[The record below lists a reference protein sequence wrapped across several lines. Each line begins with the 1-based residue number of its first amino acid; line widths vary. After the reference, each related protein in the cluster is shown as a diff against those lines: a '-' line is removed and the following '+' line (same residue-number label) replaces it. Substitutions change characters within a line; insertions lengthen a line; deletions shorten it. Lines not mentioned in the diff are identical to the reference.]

1 MYSPAMVKGRIEGPM
16 PTVFLSLSEQELE
29 RLQAGE
35 MVEVRGARRVG
46 LGDVRMQL
54 FGNGRLPVGV
64 EPVQS

>member
-1 MYSPAMVKGRIEGPM
+1 MVKGRIEGLT

-35 MVEVRGARRVG
+35 MVEVRGVKRLG

-54 FGNGRLPVGV
+54 FGNDRLPVGV